1 MNQVLVAAVM
11 LPILAIVGIY
21 ALPPV
26 LNALFDTLQELARA
40 YPIATFI
47 MLILSMGMT
56 LSFVFA
62 KR

>member
-1 MNQVLVAAVM
+1 MNQVMVAAVV

-26 LNALFDTLQELARA
+26 LNALFDTLQELARS
-40 YPIATFI
+40 YPVATFV
-47 MLILSMGMT
+47 MLILSVGMT
-56 LSFVFA
+56 LYFAFA